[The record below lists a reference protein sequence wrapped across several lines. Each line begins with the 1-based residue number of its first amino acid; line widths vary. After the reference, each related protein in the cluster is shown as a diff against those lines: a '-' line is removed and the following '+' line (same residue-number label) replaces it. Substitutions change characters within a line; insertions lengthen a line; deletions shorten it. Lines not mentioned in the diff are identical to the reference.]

1 MSNSPV
7 ESTTVSNAV
16 SNVLLE
22 VFSWGVRAGTR
33 AELEDVLQAL
43 RVLHPHGAIG
53 DVCEARMEIGAR
65 NWLAASQVLRQVDAR
80 GDGSPIVW
88 ALSSWC
94 LHAQDDIEWQRLAH
108 AVLDSGNT
116 TAIAMI
122 DCFLPRA
129 EYTEYGAHSSAHH
142 DDARTRVAEAL
153 GVAAL

>member
-108 AVLDSGNT
+108 AVLDSGNA

-129 EYTEYGAHSSAHH
+129 EYDAHSSAHH
-142 DDARTRVAEAL
+142 ADARTRVAEAL